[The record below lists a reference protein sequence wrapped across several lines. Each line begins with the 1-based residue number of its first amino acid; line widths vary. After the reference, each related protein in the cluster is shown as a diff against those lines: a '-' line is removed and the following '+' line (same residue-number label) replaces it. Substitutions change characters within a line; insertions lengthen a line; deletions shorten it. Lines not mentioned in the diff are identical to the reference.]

1 MPVKPGQ
8 LAGEKNGMYGKT
20 HTDEVRRKMSQK
32 VLQAYS
38 EGRIPAISEH
48 CMKLG
53 QIAAQKIKEE
63 KPELWCTKIVSYI
76 TWLFNNTY
84 TSEPS
89 FADVSSGIE
98 DALGMMRTEP
108 QGKYWVALL
117 QIDFD
122 KVKQNLADNK
132 PRKALAS
139 IFYYI
144 NPLVPVE
151 AGKCY
156 DRQYGYDRYDIEVL
170 DDLIR
175 DYCVWMIEK
184 RNLLENYMVQCYAL
198 GGIHKAQY
206 LEMLKRRSR
215 SSWGDQK
222 NEKSVTVENKTDN
235 DSSVTITFTDA

>member
-1 MPVKPGQ
+1 MPVTKGQ
-8 LAGEKNGMYGKT
+8 LSGPKNGMYGLS
-20 HTDEVRRKMSQK
+20 HTDETRRKMSQK

-38 EGRIPAISEH
+38 EGRIPKMSEY
-48 CMKLG
+48 CQKLG
-53 QIAAQKIKEE
+53 VIAQTRLHEE
-63 KPELWCTKIVSYI
+63 HPELWCTKIVSYI

-84 TSEPS
+84 TSEPT
-89 FADVSSGIE
+89 FADMSTGIE

-144 NPLVPVE
+144 NPLVPPE

-170 DDLIR
+170 DNLIR
-175 DYCVWMIEK
+175 DYCMWMIEN
-184 RNLLENYMVQCYAL
+184 RNLLENYMVQVYAL
-198 GGIHKAQY
+198 NGSHKAQFME
-206 LEMLKRRSR
+206 LLKRRNR
-215 SSWGDQK
+215 NDWGDVK
-222 NEKSVTVENKTDN
+222 SEKSVTVENKTDN